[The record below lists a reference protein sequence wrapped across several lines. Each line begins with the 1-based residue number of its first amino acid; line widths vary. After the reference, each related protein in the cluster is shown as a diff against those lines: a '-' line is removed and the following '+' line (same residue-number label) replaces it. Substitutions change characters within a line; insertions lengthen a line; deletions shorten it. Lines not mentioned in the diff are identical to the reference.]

1 MDRMLGLC
9 SKNEENPVPVPAGDS
24 LTNRSDSNNSSDST
38 CDTENT
44 KMTWGDNSFES
55 ASSGIG
61 ESISSRI
68 PILDCPEWI
77 IISVKVLLL

>member
-9 SKNEENPVPVPAGDS
+9 DGSNYFSAPVGEKRGPIGSDDRDS
-24 LTNRSDSNNSSDST
+24 VGREDNAAWREDNSAWCES
-38 CDTENT
+38 
-44 KMTWGDNSFES
+44 SFES

-68 PILDCPEWI
+68 PVLDCPERA
-77 IISVKVLLL
+77 